1 MCAMFQR
8 AESFPKSKGKKKN
21 WREGFGEAE
30 ENITFQNLSMQ
41 ESIAA
46 SENFHLISSLK
57 T

>member
-1 MCAMFQR
+1 MFQR